1 MAPISASRVNSL
13 QYSFFFLLI
22 ALQSPAMKKL
32 ANNHFATRQSLGIR
46 TSWGRLLFFCS
57 FIAGGWS
64 GLSAP
69 WNFWLA
75 ANVYAASSALTPI
88 VRQAARVGVSL
99 PLRDIKPVKSPSAFA
114 AGGAAREI
122 PLRRFRR
129 TRAAAAAD
137 AAETAP
143 SADPVLQISAP
154 ALKT

>member
-64 GLSAP
+64 GFSAP

-75 ANVYAASSALTPI
+75 ANVHAASSALTPI
-88 VRQAARVGVSL
+88 VRRAEKVDLSPPLSSMQAAQAEAHVNGSVRPREVRLGRR
-99 PLRDIKPVKSPSAFA
+99 PI
-114 AGGAAREI
+114 ARS
-122 PLRRFRR
+122 
-129 TRAAAAAD
+129 AAAAMDTLVPAD
-137 AAETAP
+137 
-143 SADPVLQISAP
+143 
-154 ALKT
+154 